1 MRGLQLRGYLFYK
14 DKTLIE
20 LRKFLTSGD
29 SIFGKFRPQAMDFIK
44 YAKDELDTELDT
56 MANNGGFEL
65 DSIVLEKVF
74 PTKYKWFVRDVKLKA
89 LRSYLKE
96 VESRIQEFQGGKEDN
111 LRLLIGVHFLRF
123 VLLTKLVTLYVST
136 YSEMKRVGLNVDNLT
151 ISEIGIGQSILK
163 YILSFEEFDNKT
175 IDDWLN
181 LVVDSNLMKYYFS
194 TMKRIMSILDFK

>member
-1 MRGLQLRGYLFYK
+1 
-14 DKTLIE
+14 
-20 LRKFLTSGD
+20 
-29 SIFGKFRPQAMDFIK
+29 MDFIK
-44 YAKDELDTELDT
+44 YAKNELDTELDT